1 MPTIGSSEAPATAT
15 NPMNTPQITTV
26 CSGELLGKQ
35 GALQIDHKGSIYTLR
50 STSKGGLILTK

>member
-1 MPTIGSSEAPATAT
+1 MPNPESSKTPAAPTSPPITAV
-15 NPMNTPQITTV
+15 PTV

-35 GALQIDHKGSIYTLR
+35 GTLQIDHKGSIYTLR